1 MEYSVTLAL
10 AATLGTWFLTA
21 LGPATVLFFR
31 SPGKNTMN
39 LMLGFASGVM
49 IAASFW
55 SLLQPAVVMAGDSSS
70 APPCLVITA
79 GFVLGALF
87 LWLSDKAVSRSMKD
101 GGGGGSAKSRIMML
115 ILSIT
120 LHNIPEGLAVGV
132 AFGALRNSGFTPE
145 GIAGAMTVALGIG
158 IQNFPEGAAVSVPLR
173 REGYSRKK
181 SFLIGQASGLVE
193 PVAGVAGAALVSRMT
208 AILPYA
214 LSFAA
219 GAMVLVAV
227 HELIPE
233 CQRNQP
239 ERPYL
244 ATMGIVAGFAVMM
257 LLDVML
263 G

>member
-1 MEYSVTLAL
+1 
-10 AATLGTWFLTA
+10 
-21 LGPATVLFFR
+21 
-31 SPGKNTMN
+31 
-39 LMLGFASGVM
+39 
-49 IAASFW
+49 
-55 SLLQPAVVMAGDSSS
+55 MAGDALEKPPEVVADAERAERVES
-70 APPCLVITA
+70 AGITA
-79 GFVLGALF
+79 QDGRRDLLRVARGQLGE
-87 LWLSDKAVSRSMKD
+87 DE
-101 GGGGGSAKSRIMML
+101 
-115 ILSIT
+115 T
-120 LHNIPEGLAVGV
+120 GV
-132 AFGALRNSGFTPE
+132 A
-145 GIAGAMTVALGIG
+145 
-158 IQNFPEGAAVSVPLR
+158 
-173 REGYSRKK
+173 
-181 SFLIGQASGLVE
+181 
-193 PVAGVAGAALVSRMT
+193 VAGVAGAALVSRMT